1 MKIIHI
7 AAIAAAALA
16 STAVSTVA
24 SAASFSGTFT
34 HDNGKAGFY
43 LYLMAPAIVSIES
56 IGNASGGFDPVLSL
70 YNPSGLGIA
79 FNDDQDAGVSDP
91 KLVES
96 LSAGRYTVYLT
107 QYDNF
112 GPASLGLPFNF
123 DDQPNFRGGFID
135 FYGAQRTGDWA
146 LSINGAFKA
155 GAVPEPASWMM
166 LIAGFG
172 LVGAVKRRRA
182 QRAVAA

>member
-7 AAIAAAALA
+7 AAIAAATL
-16 STAVSTVA
+16 VSTTA
-24 SAASFSGTFT
+24 SAASFSGAFT
-34 HDNGKAGFY
+34 HNNDKAGFFFY
-43 LYLMAPAIVSIES
+43 LKAPATVTIES
-56 IGNASGGFDPVLSL
+56 TGNATGGFDPVLSL
-70 YNPSGLGIA
+70 YDPSGLGIA
-79 FNDDQDAGVSDP
+79 FNDDEDVGISDP

-123 DDQPNFRGGFID
+123 DGQPNFRGGFVD
-135 FYGAQRTGDWA
+135 FSGTQRTGDWA
-146 LSINGAFKA
+146 LSIDGAFKA
-155 GAVPEPASWMM
+155 GAVPEPASWVM

-172 LVGAVKRRRA
+172 LVGVSMRRRA
-182 QRAVAA
+182 QQAVTA

>member
-7 AAIAAAALA
+7 AAIAAATLV
-16 STAVSTVA
+16 STAA
-24 SAASFSGTFT
+24 SAVSFSGTFRQ
-34 HDNGKAGFY
+34 DNGKAGFFFY
-43 LYLMAPAIVSIES
+43 LNAPGTVTIES
-56 IGNASGGFDPVLSL
+56 TGNAAGGFDPVLSL
-70 YNPSGLGIA
+70 YDSAGLGIA
-79 FNDDQDAGVSDP
+79 FNDDQDVGIADP

-135 FYGAQRTGDWA
+135 FFGNQRTGDWA
-146 LSINGAFKA
+146 LSIDGASNA
-155 GAVPEPASWMM
+155 GAVPETASWVM

-172 LVGAVKRRRA
+172 LVGAAMRRRA
-182 QRAVAA
+182 QPIVAA

>member
-16 STAVSTVA
+16 SSAA

-34 HDNGKAGFY
+34 QDNGKAGFWFY
-43 LYLMAPAIVSIES
+43 LQAPAAVTIES
-56 IGNASGGFDPVLSL
+56 TGYAAGGFDPVLSL
-70 YNPSGLGIA
+70 YDPSGLGIA
-79 FNDDQDAGVSDP
+79 VNDDQDVGNSDP
-91 KLVES
+91 KLVEN
-96 LSAGRYTVYLT
+96 LSAGLYTVYLT

-123 DDQPNFRGGFID
+123 DGQPNFRGGFVD
-135 FYGAQRTGDWA
+135 FYGNQRTGNWA
-146 LSINGAFKA
+146 LSIDGAFA
-155 GAVPEPASWMM
+155 ANAAVPEPESWVM

-172 LVGAVKRRRA
+172 LVGASMRRRA
-182 QRAVAA
+182 HRAVAA